1 MVQTEKRTLSRAD
14 CKEQRWPSSRPLH
27 DSSLGSAPAC
37 LGSKADDLWELLPAE
52 LRPQAPG
59 RWLVVGGCGARDQLH
74 RHPPWLGWDRL
85 LAGSKRWRLLPPDAK
100 IASHAIGTCGAM
112 ASGVDAFG
120 EVDAV
125 GASSGSQSLSFFEAR
140 QAPGDTLLVP
150 PGWWQQELHE
160 AGPTISVVSQLLNEQ

>member
-1 MVQTEKRTLSRAD
+1 
-14 CKEQRWPSSRPLH
+14 
-27 DSSLGSAPAC
+27 
-37 LGSKADDLWELLPAE
+37 
-52 LRPQAPG
+52 
-59 RWLVVGGCGARDQLH
+59 
-74 RHPPWLGWDRL
+74 
-85 LAGSKRWRLLPPDAK
+85 
-100 IASHAIGTCGAM
+100 

-160 AGPTISVVSQLLNEQ
+160 AGPTISVVSQLLNEQAFLEMTAGLLRAAGAPAIPSTGNFRADARRVAGVLAGRRIERPDRRATLASTQ